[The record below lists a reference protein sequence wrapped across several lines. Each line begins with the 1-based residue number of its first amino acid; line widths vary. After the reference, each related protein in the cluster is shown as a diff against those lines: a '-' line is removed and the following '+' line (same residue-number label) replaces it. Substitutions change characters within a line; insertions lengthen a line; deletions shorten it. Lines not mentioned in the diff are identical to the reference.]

1 MRFVLLFILV
11 FPLWAE
17 LPDYVIKNV
26 KDIKEIVAGGGY
38 IVKEVVHPK
47 NDPVNSGFSIA
58 YIKLPPG
65 KSTKPHY
72 LKSSSQVFYILK
84 GSAIFH
90 IGSDVK
96 RVSEGMAIYLAPGVI
111 QWAENKGETEFEF
124 ICVVSPPWRAD
135 DEVVK

>member
-1 MRFVLLFILV
+1 MRFLLLSVLVL
-11 FPLWAE
+11 PLWAE

-38 IVKEVVHPK
+38 TVKEVIHPK
-47 NDPVNSGFSIA
+47 NDPVNPGFSIA

-65 KSTKPHY
+65 KSTKPHF

-84 GSAIFH
+84 GSAVFH
-90 IGSDVK
+90 IGNETKQVK
-96 RVSEGMAIYLAPGVI
+96 EGMAIYLAPGVV
-111 QWAENKGETEFEF
+111 QWAENKSGQDFEF